1 MSPLQAYGGQKVARV
16 NSDLPALELLI
27 EIELED
33 GSQDSLLRALDY
45 QQGYCRREEDI
56 LGTIIDIIETGGP
69 VVWYRPGSYLTR
81 WIKLRFIEVRLLE
94 GPALQMPCL
103 TQA

>member
-33 GSQDSLLRALDY
+33 GSQDSLCALWTTTRIL
-45 QQGYCRREEDI
+45 QKGRGYS
-56 LGTIIDIIETGGP
+56 GYN
-69 VVWYRPGSYLTR
+69 YRYH
-81 WIKLRFIEVRLLE
+81 
-94 GPALQMPCL
+94 
-103 TQA
+103 